1 MQNIDNMSLSV
12 VSHDTA
18 DIPTSI
24 DILNH
29 EDINKYLSNTNI
41 LNIIVVKD
49 INDILNNYFINI
61 DVNNRHYYCNS
72 LDNIKYDIFQN
83 YELYMFLINC
93 INFAN
98 NIINQQ
104 QIYDI
109 DKLLLYSHIWKIF
122 IYDNMMWN
130 LPFTLNDII
139 FIPISYIKSSYNNN
153 SYRNFTKTIIHERIH
168 ISQRK
173 NINLWNNYIKN
184 NDLDKWIM
192 ISKNDILFNFIKN
205 YNYYQLFNNII
216 IINPDSFYDDFTYL
230 YKYNNELYY
239 GLFVLDNNHL
249 LMTLNSP
256 IIKWLKIINID
267 NNFYFEKVNLDI
279 NNTEHPFEHYAYKL
293 SDDYIIKTQ
302 PELL

>member
-109 DKLLLYSHIWKIF
+109 DK
-122 IYDNMMWN
+122 
-130 LPFTLNDII
+130 
-139 FIPISYIKSSYNNN
+139 
-153 SYRNFTKTIIHERIH
+153 
-168 ISQRK
+168 
-173 NINLWNNYIKN
+173 
-184 NDLDKWIM
+184 
-192 ISKNDILFNFIKN
+192 
-205 YNYYQLFNNII
+205 
-216 IINPDSFYDDFTYL
+216 
-230 YKYNNELYY
+230 
-239 GLFVLDNNHL
+239 
-249 LMTLNSP
+249 
-256 IIKWLKIINID
+256 
-267 NNFYFEKVNLDI
+267 
-279 NNTEHPFEHYAYKL
+279 
-293 SDDYIIKTQ
+293 
-302 PELL
+302 